1 MPLMSWTST
10 IWKEPVI
17 KQRLI
22 IALKSQNYETDDMGS
37 LISAKIPK
45 SFSAFLKNG
54 FQLLLVDHIA
64 IELKE
69 QSIQLRVSFSTYMVL
84 FWLVCLFGAIGLS
97 IQNLAPQDYEK
108 MIMSIVL
115 LIPIA
120 AFITVLALIS
130 SIKRDVRNAI
140 EATI

>member
-1 MPLMSWTST
+1 MSWTST